1 VKQKNEM
8 IVENDIILEY
18 SRWEKMKQFYS
29 KYLMPRL
36 LDWVCGMKAFDK
48 LRKKTV
54 PLAVG
59 KVLEVGLGT
68 GQNVAHYHPGQVEL
82 VQAIDPAEELFE
94 LARQRIESQAIE
106 IVYTPASAEKLPFE
120 DASFDTVLITF
131 TLCTIPDVEKALSEM
146 RRVLK
151 PNGSLIFCEHGF
163 APEAGVQRWQDRLTP
178 LWKKVAGG
186 CHLNRPITE
195 LIQNAGFEISE
206 LDAGYHLD
214 GPKPFTYIF
223 RGIARP
229 IVTG

>member
-1 VKQKNEM
+1 
-8 IVENDIILEY
+8 
-18 SRWEKMKQFYS
+18 MKQFYTNH
-29 KYLMPRL
+29 LMPRL

-68 GQNVAHYHPGQVEL
+68 GQNVEHYHPGQVDH

-94 LARQRIESQAIE
+94 LARQRIERQAIE

-120 DASFDTVLITF
+120 DAAFDTVLITF

-151 PNGSLIFCEHGF
+151 PNGSLIFCEHGS
-163 APEAGVQRWQDRLTP
+163 APEAGVRRWQDRLTP

-206 LDAGYHLD
+206 LDTGYHLD

-223 RGIARP
+223 RGVARP